1 MNERKKQKKPTRKK
15 KTKTKRRKRK
25 RKKGRTRANDK
36 HSKTQKRRK
45 KFDKQKSRHTDKDIG
60 IDDEPKASIKETQ
73 KSGNQ
78 TEHEYETDDEQ
89 RSDLLGLGY
98 DEEPSE
104 FEDLGETKP
113 KHSTADYHEEEA
125 AIGLL
130 EKLLE
135 TERQARNIMGS
146 QEDTTFDTA
155 QVGNEKLNIKEDTTA
170 KPPKKKKKKKKP
182 KKKRNKTT
190 KTTSKKKS
198 TKKSS
203 NCRWFKRKRL
213 EVKKSYQNFKR
224 QNCLNRRLK
233 AATSYDTLMLLYKQL
248 FDITK
253 SSNIVA
259 EHIGDYKTFISS
271 VKKFLEVN
279 PICFTNLQWNHVLIK
294 VCLLALSQPFSLSDT
309 LFFRFGWT
317 TSRNFVLM
325 TSNQNA

>member
-1 MNERKKQKKPTRKK
+1 MHERKRKKQKKPTRKK
-15 KTKTKRRKRK
+15 KTRHQRRKRK
-25 RKKGRTRANDK
+25 RKKGRTRANDR

-45 KFDKQKSRHTDKDIG
+45 KFDRQKSIYTDKDNKP
-60 IDDEPKASIKETQ
+60 EVSLKETQ
-73 KSGNQ
+73 KTENQ
-78 TEHEYETDDEQ
+78 TAPEYETDDEQ

-98 DEEPSE
+98 DEEPSK
-104 FEDLGETKP
+104 FEDLSETKP

-146 QEDTTFDTA
+146 QEDTDFDTA
-155 QVGNEKLNIKEDTTA
+155 QLGNENININKDTTA
-170 KPPKKKKKKKKP
+170 KPPKKKKKKKKR
-182 KKKRNKTT
+182 KTNNKTT
-190 KTTSKKKS
+190 KTTSKKKN
-198 TKKSS
+198 TKKNSKCS
-203 NCRWFKRKRL
+203 WYKRKRQD
-213 EVKKSYQNFKR
+213 VKRSYQNFKR
-224 QNCLNRRLK
+224 QNCLNRRVK

-294 VCLLALSQPFSLSDT
+294 VYVYSDSKGLSHLN
-309 LFFRFGWT
+309 LFFRFAWT
-317 TSRNFVLM
+317 ISRNFV
-325 TSNQNA
+325 